1 MNIGFYQIELE
12 EGSKDITTVL
22 AGDSLYRYKRL
33 SFGVNSAPEQY
44 QNIIRET
51 IADCR
56 GPINIADD
64 IVMY

>member
-1 MNIGFYQIELE
+1 MNMGFYQIELE

-51 IADCR
+51 IADCQ
-56 GPINIADD
+56 GTINIADD